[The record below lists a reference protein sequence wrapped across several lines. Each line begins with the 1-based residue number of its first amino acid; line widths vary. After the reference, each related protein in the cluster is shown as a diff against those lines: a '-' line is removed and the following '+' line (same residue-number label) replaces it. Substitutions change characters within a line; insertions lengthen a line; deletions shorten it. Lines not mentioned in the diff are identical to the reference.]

1 MVKVTANVDLSI
13 GITKQV
19 GFYKKMGQFN
29 PFAYQPF
36 WLGARK
42 GGTAKLEQKAK
53 LNIKIKY
60 VDAF

>member
-19 GFYKKMGQFN
+19 GLYKRMGQFN

-53 LNIKIKY
+53 LNT
-60 VDAF
+60 